1 MKAALGTLEL
11 EKERQMSNEPYR
23 IVVGYDYSELADGA
37 LRTAFDL
44 AARES
49 RGEVH
54 VVHVIAPIVD
64 MLDVAS
70 AGTAMTPAVDFS
82 AAYDALEARVGER
95 LSGWQDGTKRTFS
108 RLAVHVRT
116 EAASSAIAQ
125 LASDIDAELAVVG
138 THGRR
143 GLRHL
148 LLGSVAEAVVR
159 QAPCPVLVVRPRAE
173 KASVPQIEPP
183 CPDCVAVRKATG
195 GEELWCERHAHH
207 SGGRPSSYYKQGPG
221 TAR

>member
-1 MKAALGTLEL
+1 
-11 EKERQMSNEPYR
+11 MSHEPYR

-37 LRTAFDL
+37 LKAAFDL
-44 AARES
+44 AAREAL
-49 RGEVH
+49 GEVH

-70 AGTAMTPAVDFS
+70 GGAVAGASVDLS
-82 AAYDALEARVGER
+82 AAYEALEARIGER
-95 LSGWQDGTKRTFS
+95 LALWQDQTKKTFS

-116 EAASSAIAQ
+116 EMASSAVAQ
-125 LASDIDAELAVVG
+125 LASDVDAELVVVG

-159 QAPCPVLVVRPRAE
+159 QAPCPVLVVRPKSE
-173 KASVPQIEPP
+173 KADVPQIEPP
-183 CPDCVAVRKATG
+183 CPRCVATRKASG
-195 GEELWCERHAHH
+195 GAELWCEQHSQHHGRRHTYYQDDRLT
-207 SGGRPSSYYKQGPG
+207 SGVVPPYITGMR
-221 TAR
+221 